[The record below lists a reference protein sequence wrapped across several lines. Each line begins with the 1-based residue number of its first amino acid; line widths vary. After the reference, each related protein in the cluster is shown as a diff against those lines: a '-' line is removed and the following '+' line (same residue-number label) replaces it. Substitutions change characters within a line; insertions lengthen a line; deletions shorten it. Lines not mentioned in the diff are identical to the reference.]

1 MTLEIRSRHG
11 DRQRPLAAPS
21 QLRRQASLQTTSAT
35 TAQNGAD
42 IAMAFAI
49 PSTGRSGAS
58 AFNPD
63 PYFIGRTDVPP
74 DTILLWLGC
83 NHNTPKRG
91 ASRKNHV
98 LLPAGCWCFTR
109 QSMTKRSKH
118 VVTTRCY
125 GG

>member
-1 MTLEIRSRHG
+1 MTLEQIRSRHG

-21 QLRRQASLQTTSAT
+21 QLRRQASHQTTSAT

-74 DTILLWLGC
+74 GHHLAVARLQPQHPEAWRI
-83 NHNTPKRG
+83 P
-91 ASRKNHV
+91 
-98 LLPAGCWCFTR
+98 
-109 QSMTKRSKH
+109 
-118 VVTTRCY
+118 
-125 GG
+125 